1 MQLSILASATHERGI
16 VNPTQH
22 KTLSTEPSEKAIRPK
37 IWSNTIYTFFRR
49 WPEFPA
55 LVLLALVF
63 SAVFAYQI
71 SPYDPDAVS
80 LRDRNVPPAW
90 FSDGSTKYL
99 LGTDHVGRDVLSRV
113 IHGARISLA
122 VAGVSLAS
130 GLVLGVVLGLLAG
143 WYGGKIDE
151 LITRI
156 VDIWHAL
163 PFLLVA
169 LVVVSLFGGSLLIQ
183 MGVLAMGSWV
193 GFVRTV
199 RAEVF
204 VVKSQD
210 YVLVAHTC
218 GASTYHIFK
227 RHLIPGVMHAILVV
241 ATLAVGGLILTEA
254 TLSFLG
260 AGIPA
265 PPPSWGLMV
274 SEGRDYLTDAWWS
287 SFWPGLAIFLTVMS
301 LNFLGDWLRDYFDP
315 KLRQLV

>member
-1 MQLSILASATHERGI
+1 M
-16 VNPTQH
+16 NPAQQE
-22 KTLSTEPSEKAIRPK
+22 TLLTEDPLEVTRTR
-37 IWSNTIYTFFRR
+37 IWWDAIYTFFRR
-49 WPEFPA
+49 WPVFPA
-55 LVLLALVF
+55 FVLIALVF
-63 SAVFAYQI
+63 CAVFAYQI
-71 SPYDPDAVS
+71 APYDPDVQS
-80 LRDRNVPPAW
+80 LRARNTPPAW

-113 IHGARISLA
+113 IHGSRISLA

-130 GLVLGVVLGLLAG
+130 GLALGVVLGLLAG
-143 WYGGKIDE
+143 WYGGKTDE
-151 LITRI
+151 LITRL

-169 LVVVSLFGGSLLIQ
+169 LVVVSLFGGSLMVL
-183 MGVLAMGSWV
+183 MGVLAMVSWV

-204 VVKSQD
+204 IVRSQD
-210 YVLVAHTC
+210 YVMASMIC

-227 RHLIPGVMHAILVV
+227 RHLIPGVMHTILVV

-265 PPPSWGLMV
+265 PTPSWGLMV